1 MIQEQEALVE
11 GLSITLARLQPEEGD
26 FIVVKASPSIT
37 QEVEV
42 AIAEAMYTALAIA
55 GYEKVP
61 VVLAPYELDFAVV
74 TRAEARETAQK
85 LLAQLDSGLSD
96 LLK

>member
-26 FIVVKASPSIT
+26 FIVVKAPPSIT

-55 GYEKVP
+55 GYERIP

-74 TRAEARETAQK
+74 TRAEARDTAQK
-85 LLAQLDSGLSD
+85 ILMQLESGLD
-96 LLK
+96 HLVE